1 MVPGSSGG
9 ALVEVMLPR
18 PHSAVSDLLLVSS
31 GSEYHRESSFRD
43 ILLFCRCLCAFL
55 MGEYHP
61 PFINAQQRHKEVKG
75 PDEGDS
81 KSNCLEFCSSEIS
94 SF

>member
-1 MVPGSSGG
+1 MV
-9 ALVEVMLPR
+9 
-18 PHSAVSDLLLVSS
+18 LLQELSL
-31 GSEYHRESSFRD
+31 GTTEYFGD
-43 ILLFCRCLCAFL
+43 VCVLFL
-55 MGEYHP
+55 MGKYFSH
-61 PFINAQQRHKEVKG
+61 FVNKQLRHKEVKG